1 MSAAKNVVANFQA
14 FAAVKLIAPNGGESI
29 PSGSFYTVRWGAP
42 ANAVKFRLRY
52 SLDGGTTW
60 ILINKDITS
69 TSHNWAVPRVRGNKK
84 NVKVQVTGFNAN
96 GVAVG
101 TDVSNA
107 AFSIDVVTV
116 TSPSAGQS
124 WSSGV
129 GQLAVPITWVS
140 NPAAGVVRT
149 IVIEYSKNNGTTWL
163 PVATLANAGGVY
175 DTGGTFNW
183 QISPTVPSDKPNS
196 FVRVTLKDAGNNTI
210 AADRSGKFTITP

>member
-1 MSAAKNVVANFQA
+1 
-14 FAAVKLIAPNGGESI
+14 
-29 PSGSFYTVRWGAP
+29 
-42 ANAVKFRLRY
+42 
-52 SLDGGTTW
+52 
-60 ILINKDITS
+60 
-69 TSHNWAVPRVRGNKK
+69 
-84 NVKVQVTGFNAN
+84 
-96 GVAVG
+96 
-101 TDVSNA
+101 
-107 AFSIDVVTV
+107 
-116 TSPSAGQS
+116 
-124 WSSGV
+124 V